1 MVALE
6 KEKEGGELKGKKDEI
21 IPTKKKELEL
31 TLNTNFVV
39 GLDSPKTMKF
49 VGDIKGKTNG
59 NLTRQ
64 WYNSQFYL
72 SKASGE
78 IGSMQ
83 RMFSYLN

>member
-6 KEKEGGELKGKKDEI
+6 KEKEWGKLKGKKDEI

-49 VGDIKGKTNG
+49 VGDIKEKQMVILLDNG
-59 NLTRQ
+59 ITHNFISRKLVEKLGLCKGC
-64 WYNSQFYL
+64 FC
-72 SKASGE
+72 
-78 IGSMQ
+78 I
-83 RMFSYLN
+83 